1 MRILLAALL
10 LALGL
15 PSLAAQRVVSLAPSM
30 TDSVLELGAGARLV
44 GVLDGD
50 ERPAQLAALPSL
62 GRYGQ
67 LNLERLLSLR
77 PDLVLVWPGSIPEAQ
92 MARLRNLGLTL
103 YVAEPHR
110 LEDIPKQLEELG
122 ALLGAR
128 EKGAAL
134 AADFRGRIAELRRE
148 YARERPLRLFYQV
161 WNRPLYTLGGQQ
173 VVSDALQVCGA
184 RNLFDDLRLPAPQVG
199 LEAVLARDPEV
210 ILAPTAE
217 QAGEWQAMKQL
228 SAARLGQLWVLPDR
242 NLERP
247 SYAMLAATEKLC
259 RLLAGA
265 KTADRP

>member
-1 MRILLAALL
+1 MRLLAAILL
-10 LALGL
+10 LSLGL
-15 PSLAAQRVVSLAPSM
+15 PALAAQRVVSLSPSM

-77 PDLVLVWPGSIPEAQ
+77 PDLVLVWPGSIPDAQ
-92 MARLRNLGLTL
+92 MARLKGLGLKL

-110 LEDIPKQLEELG
+110 LEDIPSQLEELG
-122 ALLGAR
+122 ALLDAQA
-128 EKGAAL
+128 KAAAL
-134 AADFRGRIAELRRE
+134 AASFRQRIAELRQQ
-148 YARERPLRLFYQV
+148 YAREHPLRLFYQV
-161 WNRPLYTLGGQQ
+161 WNRPLYTLGGRQ

-184 RNLFDDLRLPAPQVG
+184 RNLFDDLQQPAPQVG
-199 LEAVLARDPEV
+199 MEAVLARDPQV
-210 ILAPTAE
+210 ILAPNAE
-217 QAGEWQAMKQL
+217 QAAQWRAMKQL
-228 SAARLGQLWVLPDR
+228 SATRLNQLWVLPDR

-259 RLLAGA
+259 RLLAKA
-265 KTADRP
+265 EP